1 MHVILVSSRSARSHS
16 FTISRAQLALALCV
30 VFGSAFVLAMVL
42 NYLSLRYAVAN
53 DHPLLRPLVAALK
66 AEESQR
72 VQAYVRDGLRT
83 MATKMGELQARLAR
97 LDAVGSRLS
106 KSAGLKGDEFAF
118 DSPVPGRGGA
128 DAAAPARDW
137 SLRQI
142 GEEIERLTGY
152 LEDRSD
158 KLRFLESTLA
168 DKNAQAL
175 IMPAKSPIRGAG
187 YFSSSF
193 GWRVDPF
200 TGLNTF
206 HEGMDFAAPT
216 GEAILSAGGGV
227 VVYAERHPQYGNMVE
242 IDHGNDL
249 VTRYAHASK
258 LIAKV
263 GDVVL
268 QGSKIAEVGNTGRS
282 TGPHLHFEVRHRGIA
297 QNPARFLRPPG

>member
-1 MHVILVSSRSARSHS
+1 LHIILVSSRSARSHS
-16 FTISRAQLALALCV
+16 FTVSRAQFALAACG
-30 VFGSAFVLAMVL
+30 VFSAALVLAMVL
-42 NYLSLRYAVAN
+42 NYFSLRYAVAN
-53 DHPLLRPLVAALK
+53 DHPLVRPLVAALK

-83 MATKMGELQARLAR
+83 MAGKMGELQARIAR
-97 LDAVGSRLS
+97 LDALGSRLS
-106 KSAGLKGDEFAF
+106 KSAGLKGEEFAF
-118 DSPVPGRGGA
+118 DVPVPGRGGA
-128 DAAAPARDW
+128 DADASPREW

-142 GEEIERLTGY
+142 GAELDRLTGHV
-152 LEDRSD
+152 EDRSD
-158 KLRFLESTLA
+158 KLQFLESA
-168 DKNAQAL
+168 IAEQSAQAL
-175 IMPAKSPIRGAG
+175 ITPGKSPIRGVA
-187 YFSSSF
+187 YFSSSY

-206 HEGMDFAAPT
+206 HEGMDFPAHS
-216 GEAILSAGGGV
+216 GEPILAAGGGV
-227 VVYAERHPQYGNMVE
+227 VVYADRHPQYGNMLE

-282 TGPHLHFEVRHRGIA
+282 TGPHLHFEVRHRGVA

>member
-1 MHVILVSSRSARSHS
+1 MHVILVSSRSARSRS
-16 FTISRAQLALALCV
+16 FSISRAQMALAACAGFSSALV
-30 VFGSAFVLAMVL
+30 VAMVL

-53 DHPLLRPLVAALK
+53 DHPPMRPLVAALK

-97 LDAVGSRLS
+97 LDALGSRLS
-106 KSAGLKGDEFAF
+106 RSAGLKGEEFAF

-128 DAAAPARDW
+128 DAAASARDW

-142 GEEIERLTGY
+142 GEELDRLTGH

-158 KLRFLESTLA
+158 KLRFLESTIVEQS
-168 DKNAQAL
+168 AQAL
-175 IMPAKSPIRGAG
+175 ITPAHSPIRGVS
-187 YFSSSF
+187 YFSSSY

-206 HEGMDFAAPT
+206 HEGMDFAANT
-216 GEAILSAGGGV
+216 GEPILAAGGGA
-227 VVYAERHPQYGNMVE
+227 VVYADRHPQYGNMIE

-249 VTRYAHASK
+249 VTRYAHASR

-282 TGPHLHFEVRHRGIA
+282 TGPHLHFEVRHRGTA

>member
-1 MHVILVSSRSARSHS
+1 MHVILVSSRSARSRS
-16 FTISRAQLALALCV
+16 FAISRAQLALAACA

-53 DHPLLRPLVAALK
+53 DHPLMRPVVAALK

-72 VQAYVRDGLRT
+72 MQTYVRDGLRT
-83 MATKMGELQARLAR
+83 MAVKMGELQARLAR
-97 LDAVGSRLS
+97 LDALGSRLS
-106 KSAGLKGDEFAF
+106 RTAGLKGDEFDF
-118 DSPVPGRGGA
+118 DAAVPGRGGP
-128 DAAAPARDW
+128 DAATPVREW
-137 SLRQI
+137 SMRQI
-142 GEEIERLTGY
+142 GEELDRLTGH

-158 KLRFLESTLA
+158 KMQFLDTAFAEQSA
-168 DKNAQAL
+168 RAL
-175 IMPAKSPIRGAG
+175 IAPAKSPIRGAG

-206 HEGMDFAAPT
+206 HEGMDFAAHS
-216 GEAILSAGGGV
+216 GEPILAAGGGA
-227 VVYAERHPQYGNMVE
+227 VVYAARHPQYGNMIE

-282 TGPHLHFEVRHRGIA
+282 TGPHLHFEVRHRGVA
-297 QNPARFLRPPG
+297 QNPKRFLRPPG